1 MIDRDGKRYTF
12 GLAGL
17 IWLVLAAGP
26 FSQTSGS
33 GEELKLSL
41 KQDLVKRIN
50 RDRAGFGLRP
60 VEFDPPASV
69 TADAYCERQIREGT
83 TGHYSL
89 DGHAPYARYSQGGG
103 NDGVSENA
111 AAWSANYSFPESS
124 IPDLISKSEEVMLQ
138 EKPPHDGH
146 RRTILDPAATHV
158 GIGLAWKNG
167 EFRMTEEFLRRY
179 VEWDD
184 ALPRSASIGERVVCR
199 GKPVAGYKIVAASVH
214 REDFPRPISALVANQ
229 IDMYSLPP
237 TRRDFLP
244 QQRNLSDRAT
254 QLARYVASRP
264 GTPGDLVL
272 QKDGSFSFVAP
283 FYGGPGLYTVV
294 LWVRTMSGG
303 SPISA
308 SNISIRVDHPS
319 LAAAGGTALAAR

>member
-1 MIDRDGKRYTF
+1 MRREGKSYTF

-26 FSQTSGS
+26 FSETSG
-33 GEELKLSL
+33 GGAELKLSL

-50 RDRAGFGLRP
+50 RDRASFGLAP
-60 VEFDPPASV
+60 VQFDPQSSV
-69 TADAYCERQIREGT
+69 AADAYCERQIREGT

-89 DGHAPYARYSQGGG
+89 DGQAPYTRYSQGGG

-111 AAWSANYSFPESS
+111 AAWSATYSFPESS
-124 IPDLISKSEEVMLQ
+124 MPDLISKSEEVMLQ

-146 RRTILDPAATHV
+146 RRTILDPSATHV
-158 GIGLAWKNG
+158 GIGLAWHDG
-167 EFRMTEEFLRRY
+167 EFRMTQEFVRRY
-179 VEWDD
+179 IAWERP
-184 ALPRSASIGERVVCR
+184 LPRIASIGERVVCGGR
-199 GKPVAGYKIVAASVH
+199 PLPGYKIVAASVH
-214 REDFPRPISALVANQ
+214 HEDFPQPISALIANQ
-229 IDMYSLPP
+229 IDMYRLP
-237 TRRDFLP
+237 TVRRDYLP

-264 GTPGDLVL
+264 GTPGDLVV

-283 FYGGPGLYTVV
+283 FYEGPGLYTIV
-294 LWVRTMSGG
+294 LWVRPLANG

-308 SNISIRVDHPS
+308 SNVSIRVEHGTPAGTPIS
-319 LAAAGGTALAAR
+319 LGSR